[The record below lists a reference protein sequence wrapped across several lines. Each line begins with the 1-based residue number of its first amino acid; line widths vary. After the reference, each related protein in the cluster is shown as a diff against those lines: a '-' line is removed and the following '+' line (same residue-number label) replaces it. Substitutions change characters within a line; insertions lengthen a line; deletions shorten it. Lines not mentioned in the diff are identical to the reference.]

1 MYMNVISIE
10 DDPLLEAHAVKIL
23 TCEPTKADNNGLAN
37 KHNIEVFTLVLK
49 IKQSWQVY
57 IFILYLLQYNYS
69 TYSTLKTLLLIS
81 SYLCKFVHFE

>member
-1 MYMNVISIE
+1 MIVISIDDYSLL
-10 DDPLLEAHAVKIL
+10 DDPAVKDF
-23 TCEPTKADNNGLAN
+23 TCEQTKADNNDLAN
-37 KHNIEVFTLVLK
+37 KHNIGVFTLVLK
-49 IKQSWQVY
+49 IKQSWQAY